1 MKERLR
7 KKENIESFYNDD
19 RTTIKSTEQKE
30 RQREESKSSRVTQ
43 WVVVI
48 LSNCPFL

>member
-48 LSNCPFL
+48 LSNGPFL